1 METKLQ
7 RSLLTQAVYDIS
19 QATQGGRKQP
29 LIKESHGKHFVT
41 SGSWALEAGVSRR
54 LKLKLQQ
61 EVCRTFK
68 QMAGEVG
75 SKGVSLPT
83 LPILLLK
90 SEILSENLFKKNV
103 YLKVNG
109 MASDS

>member
-1 METKLQ
+1 
-7 RSLLTQAVYDIS
+7 
-19 QATQGGRKQP
+19 
-29 LIKESHGKHFVT
+29 
-41 SGSWALEAGVSRR
+41 
-54 LKLKLQQ
+54 
-61 EVCRTFK
+61 
-68 QMAGEVG
+68 MAREVG

-90 SEILSENLFKKNV
+90 SEILSENLFKKKV